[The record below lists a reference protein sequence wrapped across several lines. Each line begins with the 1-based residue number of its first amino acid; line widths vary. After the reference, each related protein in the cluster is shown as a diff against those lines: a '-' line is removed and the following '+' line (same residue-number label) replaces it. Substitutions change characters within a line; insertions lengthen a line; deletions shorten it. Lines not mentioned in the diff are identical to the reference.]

1 VSDTTRLMG
10 GTTARLGVNSVGLL
24 AREPS
29 SRLRVCC
36 EWVRM
41 VLGWDAEADKAGE
54 PMVLGRSSQ
63 RLGFGN
69 S

>member
-1 VSDTTRLMG
+1 MFDTTRLVG
-10 GTTARLGVNSVGLL
+10 GTAARLAVNSVGLL

-29 SRLRVCC
+29 SRLRVCYG
-36 EWVRM
+36 WVRM
-41 VLGWDAEADKAGE
+41 VLGLDAEADKAGE

-63 RLGFGN
+63 RLAFGN